1 VTVLR
6 RIAYSRIAGLWSLP
20 HLTGEASGQS
30 PIRPQSPHGAGR
42 TANTRQDEM
51 IDERPDISG
60 LSVVSG
66 LVNGRPS
73 AQVVTENRSGVP

>member
-1 VTVLR
+1 
-6 RIAYSRIAGLWSLP
+6 
-20 HLTGEASGQS
+20 
-30 PIRPQSPHGAGR
+30 
-42 TANTRQDEM
+42 M